1 MNQTAVKNHFWGV
14 WFDDCLLMWNY
25 WFINPTTVADH
36 FISGANW
43 AEIYSLSSYLSFGT
57 HKHICLESS
66 RHLRFYNVFLRLV
79 EHDSSTNSKQR
90 DILSLFLYTLVF
102 WLINQMLLF
111 TLCYLNYSSSN
122 ELFPFAVCL
131 SHVPLFINI
140 FPSPLLMVM
149 KCCVFSNCVC
159 LSCCHKTSLWQS
171 FGILEWHTRFAL
183 DGVFCCIVV

>member
-1 MNQTAVKNHFWGV
+1 MTFLNVKFSIMMKTKTNQLKFGLCRWDLVRKSHLMNQTAVKNHFWGV
-14 WFDDCLLMWNY
+14 WFDDHLLMWNY
-25 WFINPTTVADH
+25 WFINPTTVAGH

-66 RHLRFYNVFLRLV
+66 RHLRFYNVFFRLV

-111 TLCYLNYSSSN
+111 TLCYS
-122 ELFPFAVCL
+122 EF
-131 SHVPLFINI
+131 
-140 FPSPLLMVM
+140 
-149 KCCVFSNCVC
+149 
-159 LSCCHKTSLWQS
+159 
-171 FGILEWHTRFAL
+171 RFT
-183 DGVFCCIVV
+183 